1 MTGVFSGAH
10 ARHEVFIAGQIVN
23 NRPFSPH
30 ALTAL
35 VEAVTHLAASE
46 GTLAVRL
53 SEVVQYLDCI
63 RPADLD
69 ADLWA
74 EVVKTR
80 GNIRRG
86 GSTIHLQRAAET
98 LVDILV
104 RYTNQQPKQ

>member
-1 MTGVFSGAH
+1 MP
-10 ARHEVFIAGQIVN
+10 AGQIVN
-23 NRPFSPH
+23 NRPFSP
-30 ALTAL
+30 LTLAAL
-35 VEAVTHLAASE
+35 VQAVTHLAAAE
-46 GTLAVRL
+46 GTLARRLGEAVR
-53 SEVVQYLDCI
+53 YLDCV

-86 GSTIHLQRAAET
+86 GSTIHLQRAAES

-104 RYTNQQPKQ
+104 RYTNHRPKQ